1 MRGTTV
7 RDIWKAGGNAVSGW
21 LQTPDILAAE
31 TIASLGFDAV
41 CVDLQHGTIDMQA
54 AVGLFQA
61 ISTSNATPLARPTAC
76 EPAQIMKLLDA
87 GAFGIICPM
96 VNTGEESER
105 LVAACHYAP
114 RGNRSFGPVRAA
126 VYAGSEYMAKA
137 NDTIFSL
144 AMIETRQ
151 ALDNIDDIVSVK
163 GLTGLYLGLSDLSI
177 SLGYPPAQ
185 DSSHGEILGG
195 REGAVLAGPRI
206 EAVDEAQLD
215 VDPPQD
221 PLARVPYGA
230 LAEDAL
236 RIDHALHI
244 GHRQASTGWKGR
256 RLNRVPRL
264 EPGGR
269 HWSATPSAARP

>member
-96 VNTGEESER
+96 VNTGAESAR

-185 DSSHGEILGG
+185 DSSHGEILEAVQLVLRKCAEHKLIPGIACPSG
-195 REGAVLAGPRI
+195 EVARKRMQEGFRLVTAGPQM
-206 EAVDEAQLD
+206 AWLTNA
-215 VDPPQD
+215 
-221 PLARVPYGA
+221 ARQA
-230 LAEDAL
+230 LA
-236 RIDHALHI
+236 
-244 GHRQASTGWKGR
+244 
-256 RLNRVPRL
+256 
-264 EPGGR
+264 
-269 HWSATPSAARP
+269 AARG